1 MPPHWRILSGAANGA
16 NLPTK
21 TDKGGDA
28 LDFNVCHQF
37 GRLFRNQRRATA
49 PLLIENAGGA
59 CRSRIKAPNAT
70 MMRHLRIS
78 CYVFGRGK
86 NSLSRLAHPG
96 PTI

>member
-1 MPPHWRILSGAANGA
+1 MSAARVLSACSSATITHATRVPRPLAMPPHWRILSGAANGA

-49 PLLIENAGGA
+49 P
-59 CRSRIKAPNAT
+59 P
-70 MMRHLRIS
+70 
-78 CYVFGRGK
+78 FD
-86 NSLSRLAHPG
+86 
-96 PTI
+96 